1 MTSRRSLD
9 IVVYGATGFVGQLLA
24 AYLARSA
31 PKEIRVGLGGR
42 SRARLAHVREGLGA
56 AAASWPLLEA
66 DAANPGA
73 LRALAEATHVIAT
86 TVGPYRRNGIN
97 LVEACVNAGTHYT
110 DLTGEVLFIRES
122 IDRFHDIAARKGVR
136 IVHSCGFDSIPSDLG
151 TLLLH
156 QAVVA
161 DKAGDLEDT
170 TLVVRAL
177 KGGISG
183 GTLASGQLQADE
195 ARADPAVA
203 KVVEDPYALSPDRS
217 EEPDLGDEADLTGF
231 ARDEEL
237 KTWIGPFIMAGINTR
252 AVRRSNALQG
262 WAYGRRF
269 RYREVTAFGNG
280 LTAPVQAAAMS
291 TGLRAVYAG
300 MGFGPTRA
308 LINRVM
314 PSPGEGPSEKLQR
327 EGFFKIEVHGR
338 TSTGKRYVSKVSAKG
353 DPGYAATAVM
363 LGEAALCLALD
374 GERLPRR
381 GGVLTPSTGLG
392 NPLVERLRVAGMTL
406 EARAAEGD
414 P

>member
-1 MTSRRSLD
+1 VSPKRSLD
-9 IVVYGATGFVGQLLA
+9 IVVYGATGFVGRLLA
-24 AYLARSA
+24 AYLAKDA
-31 PKEIRVGLGGR
+31 PKDVRIGLAGR
-42 SRARLAHVREGLGA
+42 SRVKLAAVRDGLGSRA
-56 AAASWPLLEA
+56 AEWPLVEA
-66 DAANPGA
+66 DSANAGS
-73 LRALAEATHVIAT
+73 LRALAETTRVVVT
-86 TVGPYRRNGIN
+86 TVGPYRRDGIN

-136 IVHSCGFDSIPSDLG
+136 IVHSCGFDSVPSDLG

-156 QAVVA
+156 QAVAA

-195 ARADPAVA
+195 ARADAAVA
-203 KVVEDPYALSPDRS
+203 RLVADPYALSPDRS
-217 EEPDLGDEADLTGF
+217 EEPDLGDEADLVGF
-231 ARDEEL
+231 ERDDEL
-237 KTWIGPFIMAGINTR
+237 DTWLGPFIMAGINTR

-280 LTAPVQAAAMS
+280 LAAPLQAAAMS
-291 TGLRAVYAG
+291 MGLRAAYAG
-300 MGFGPTRA
+300 MGFGPTKA
-308 LINRVM
+308 LINRIM
-314 PSPGEGPSEKLQR
+314 PSPGEGPSEKIQR

-338 TSTGKRYVSKVSAKG
+338 TSTGKRYVSKVAATG

-363 LGEAALCLALD
+363 LGQAALCLALD
-374 GERLPRR
+374 GDRLPRR
-381 GGVLTPSTGLG
+381 GGVLTPATGLG
-392 NPLVERLRVAGMTL
+392 NPLVERLRAAGMTL
-406 EARAAEGD
+406 EARALG
-414 P
+414 